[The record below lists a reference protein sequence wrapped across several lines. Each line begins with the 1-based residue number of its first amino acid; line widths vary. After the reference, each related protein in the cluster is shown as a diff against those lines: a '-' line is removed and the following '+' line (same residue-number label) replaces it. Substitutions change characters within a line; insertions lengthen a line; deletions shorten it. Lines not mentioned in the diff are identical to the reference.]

1 MRDAFTDLI
10 PLIHVD
16 TVDTGSVLCFKFK
29 VGRPCR
35 TGALGTQA
43 FGVEY
48 APGVVAIC
56 VDTAKAGPV
65 PVAISV
71 VKAGAETM
79 LVGLNPFYVQSPL
92 IGSSF
97 RSFHAF
103 WEAACTTTLASG
115 KATSLNPTNQI
126 TTSSN

>member
-1 MRDAFTDLI
+1 VRDAFTDLI

-16 TVDTGSVLCFKFK
+16 TVDSGSVLCFRFK

-35 TGALGTQA
+35 TGALGTKA

-48 APGVVAIC
+48 APGVVGIC
-56 VDTAKAGPV
+56 VDTAKAGPM

-71 VKAGAETM
+71 VKTGAETA
-79 LVGLNPFYVQSPL
+79 LVGLNPFYIQSPL
-92 IGSSF
+92 IGTSF

-103 WEAACTTTLASG
+103 WEAACKTMSASG
-115 KATSLNPTNQI
+115 SQTSLNQTSQI
-126 TTSSN
+126 ATSSN